1 MVLQSRTF
9 MNQNVKRAV
18 LSALTLATVSLP
30 LATASPASAI
40 NTVPCK
46 LRKDYVK
53 VTYHKGLLSGRSDR
67 FVVCFA
73 NAGESPSFSSSTLK
87 AWVDEIST
95 GNNRV
100 QWYGDGRWQPNRPI
114 NKWTIFIWPNHPG
127 GVRLDRIR
135 IL

>member
-1 MVLQSRTF
+1 MVIQSRTF

-40 NTVPCK
+40 NTVPCGP
-46 LRKDYVK
+46 RDYVK
-53 VTYHKGLLSGRSDR
+53 VTFHIGIWAKRHVL
-67 FVVCFA
+67 CFA
-73 NAGESPSFSSSTLK
+73 NAGEIPIVVGQREK
-87 AWVDEIST
+87 VWVHQIST

-114 NKWTIFIWPNHPG
+114 NKWTIFRWPNHPG